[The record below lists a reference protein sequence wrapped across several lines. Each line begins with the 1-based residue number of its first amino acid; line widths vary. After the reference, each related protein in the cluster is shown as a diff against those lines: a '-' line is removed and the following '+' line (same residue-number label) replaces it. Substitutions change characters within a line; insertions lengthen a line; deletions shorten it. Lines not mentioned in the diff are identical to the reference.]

1 MDKSLQNSTWL
12 RIINLDHIDYS
23 PNMIYVIRNSFIAYH
38 TGYNNK
44 GGYDLF
50 RNNRQFF
57 IFPNPISHE
66 IFFDLLPCHPV
77 LFWTWSMHHHEFILL
92 YASHDRINLNY
103 GRFNM
108 LFSPNTRLLKIFG
121 MNWSTTLGSV

>member
-12 RIINLDHIDYS
+12 RIINSEYESFPIH
-23 PNMIYVIRNSFIAYH
+23 NSFIAYH

-77 LFWTWSMHHHEFILL
+77 LF
-92 YASHDRINLNY
+92 
-103 GRFNM
+103 
-108 LFSPNTRLLKIFG
+108 
-121 MNWSTTLGSV
+121 

>member
-1 MDKSLQNSTWL
+1 MDC
-12 RIINLDHIDYS
+12 H
-23 PNMIYVIRNSFIAYH
+23 SFIAYH

-77 LFWTWSMHHHEFILL
+77 LF
-92 YASHDRINLNY
+92 
-103 GRFNM
+103 
-108 LFSPNTRLLKIFG
+108 
-121 MNWSTTLGSV
+121 

>member
-1 MDKSLQNSTWL
+1 MFYINRDGQIIAKWYIAKDYQFESYKSFPIHNT
-12 RIINLDHIDYS
+12 
-23 PNMIYVIRNSFIAYH
+23 FIAYH

-77 LFWTWSMHHHEFILL
+77 LF
-92 YASHDRINLNY
+92 
-103 GRFNM
+103 
-108 LFSPNTRLLKIFG
+108 
-121 MNWSTTLGSV
+121 

>member
-1 MDKSLQNSTWL
+1 MNNFLYKNT
-12 RIINLDHIDYS
+12 
-23 PNMIYVIRNSFIAYH
+23 FIAYH

-77 LFWTWSMHHHEFILL
+77 LF
-92 YASHDRINLNY
+92 
-103 GRFNM
+103 
-108 LFSPNTRLLKIFG
+108 
-121 MNWSTTLGSV
+121 

>member
-12 RIINLDHIDYS
+12 RIINLYHMNHFLYIIDDTFL
-23 PNMIYVIRNSFIAYH
+23 VYH

-77 LFWTWSMHHHEFILL
+77 LF
-92 YASHDRINLNY
+92 
-103 GRFNM
+103 
-108 LFSPNTRLLKIFG
+108 
-121 MNWSTTLGSV
+121 